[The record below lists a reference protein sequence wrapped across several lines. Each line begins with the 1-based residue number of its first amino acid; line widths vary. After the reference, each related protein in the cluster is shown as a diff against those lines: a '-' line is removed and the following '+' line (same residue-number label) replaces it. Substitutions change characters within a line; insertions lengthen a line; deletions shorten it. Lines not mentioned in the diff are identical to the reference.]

1 MGWWRAEDGGGAQRE
16 TRLSDERWRRD
27 WTMKLDLSSWWL
39 GTTEDF
45 SACLPLVT
53 QGCSFV
59 ALVEGLLGT

>member
-1 MGWWRAEDGGGAQRE
+1 
-16 TRLSDERWRRD
+16 
-27 WTMKLDLSSWWL
+27 MKLDLSSWWL

-59 ALVEGLLGT
+59 ALVEGRLGT